1 MIIPH
6 PNPTPRLHLGHSMR
20 TAVCF
25 RSSSFYILLITS
37 SAHLQINSAWKHLEI
52 YDQLPFS
59 FQEQR
64 FLTTEG

>member
-6 PNPTPRLHLGHSMR
+6 PNPAPHLHLCQSMR

-25 RSSSFYILLITS
+25 WSSYFYILLITS

-59 FQEQR
+59 FQEQS
-64 FLTTEG
+64 FPTTEG